1 MSLLHTK
8 EIKFDCSDRTIH
20 SSVCD
25 RKSSKHLRGIR
36 YDNTQHHKK
45 LNLPTYPN
53 YKHDGSEENVMSS
66 PAPML
71 LDVLQE
77 IAARVESSLQ
87 IERKI
92 NSYRRLWWFASP
104 KSDSLALSDRQS
116 PYAELG

>member
-1 MSLLHTK
+1 MREGAIANCAASPA
-8 EIKFDCSDRTIH
+8 
-20 SSVCD
+20 
-25 RKSSKHLRGIR
+25 KSEAGIAWD
-36 YDNTQHHKK
+36 DNTPHHKK

-53 YKHDGSEENVMSS
+53 HKYDSSEENVMSS